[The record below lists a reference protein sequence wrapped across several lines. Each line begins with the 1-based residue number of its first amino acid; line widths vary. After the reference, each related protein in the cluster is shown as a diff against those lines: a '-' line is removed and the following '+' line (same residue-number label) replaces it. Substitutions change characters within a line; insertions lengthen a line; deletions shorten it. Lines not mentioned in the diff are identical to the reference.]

1 MQPRSACSQTT
12 SCLKY
17 FTSVGRITT
26 PALDVEGSQ
35 RYGIGTFWYTVHVC
49 RRWQQIVF
57 ASPFRLNIQLL
68 CTYGTHVRKHLN
80 IWPTF
85 PINIEYLG
93 RRDVGGTSEDNVIA
107 ALEQPDRVSA
117 VSLLLKGLQI
127 RRIAM
132 VMQKPFPE
140 LRPLWLWK
148 YHRSNDIRILPS
160 GFLGDLRHVYGKFWS
175 AGIAFPALPAFL
187 LSTSNLVTLSLL
199 DIPHGS

>member
-1 MQPRSACSQTT
+1 MLSDNVLLEIFHFCRKNHDP
-12 SCLKY
+12 
-17 FTSVGRITT
+17 
-26 PALDVEGSQ
+26 GS
-35 RYGIGTFWYTVHVC
+35 RRRGLPEEWDWHILVHVC

-57 ASPFRLNIQLL
+57 ASPFRLNLQLI

-93 RRDVGGTSEDNVIA
+93 RRDIGGTSEDNVIA

-148 YHRSNDIRILPS
+148 YHRSNDIPILPS

>member
-1 MQPRSACSQTT
+1 M
-12 SCLKY
+12 
-17 FTSVGRITT
+17 
-26 PALDVEGSQ
+26 
-35 RYGIGTFWYTVHVC
+35 
-49 RRWQQIVF
+49 
-57 ASPFRLNIQLL
+57 
-68 CTYGTHVRKHLN
+68 N

-140 LRPLWLWK
+140 
-148 YHRSNDIRILPS
+148 
-160 GFLGDLRHVYGKFWS
+160 
-175 AGIAFPALPAFL
+175 
-187 LSTSNLVTLSLL
+187 
-199 DIPHGS
+199 